1 MNQLKRY
8 SGIIWML
15 LGPAL
20 LTFLIRT
27 ASREITRNNIPDTW
41 IQWGVFIFIFIP
53 IAFGLVL
60 FGWYALN
67 GEYHQLPESS
77 EELE

>member
-67 GEYHQLPESS
+67 GEYRQLPESS
-77 EELE
+77 DELE